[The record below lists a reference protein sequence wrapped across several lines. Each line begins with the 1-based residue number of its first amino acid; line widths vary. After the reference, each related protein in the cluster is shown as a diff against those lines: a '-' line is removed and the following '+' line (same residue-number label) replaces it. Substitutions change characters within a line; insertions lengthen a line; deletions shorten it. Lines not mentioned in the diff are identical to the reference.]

1 MRKHKKGFTI
11 VELVIVI
18 AVIGILSAI
27 LIPTFV
33 NVTTNANKAALKSD
47 LANAYS
53 MYVADAADG
62 EKEEKDDDGNTV
74 YFVDLVKQEDIL
86 LEKGG
91 KQYVFDTEWKE
102 STTNYSNSNKYGV
115 AYTASGETK
124 TYSPAEFGG
133 YTILSTGNTEITLP
147 AAPATNG

>member
-33 NVTTNANKAALKSD
+33 NVTENAKTAALKSD

-62 EKEEKDDDGNTV
+62 EKEEKDDDENTV
-74 YFVDLVKQEDIL
+74 YFVDIVKQSDVVLVDSENH
-86 LEKGG
+86 
-91 KQYVFDTEWKE
+91 QYAFDGEWKSVSGKNE
-102 STTNYSNSNKYGV
+102 NKV
-115 AYTASGETK
+115 AYTIEGTTK
-124 TYSPAEFGG
+124 TPVDVTFGG
-133 YTILSTGNTEITLP
+133 YKVYSNVATEID
-147 AAPATNG
+147 A